1 MDFSPTETMD
11 HPQKDLLECLLELQ
25 QLSLLDEKK
34 ARKLELL
41 LMWES
46 NGMLDEQMALSAAS
60 NPLFN
65 EYIQNPPS
73 NLAHNSN
80 LLASYG
86 SFNSPSFP
94 DQNPPSNHA
103 YTNVHSELAFTP
115 FDNSTFTNLPQNQPE
130 QRHQPARSSLAM
142 PSQDA
147 AYTHTQTPA
156 RVAATPG
163 SPHADDNAHAD
174 AAAIVPRP
182 NTVLPPPGIHG
193 LRFESYPAAST
204 ASDHLFRAP
213 VNATDDDDVVE
224 VELNKK
230 RHVRSLIDAL
240 RCDSY
245 MPAPYEWRGDKNQ
258 MVSLTEE
265 RKDDWVVWQDRA
277 LNSCRSWMKMPG
289 IDVKLECVAWEIFE
303 EILKVHRTG
312 AKLSKLTKARKSGKC
327 SQRVQEAVQALRD
340 WALVRLNMINNHKI
354 PNFAANPKGYA
365 HKVYC
370 YRRNNSGRAVEAD
383 AEGEADAT
391 GVTGAGGVQGDRRAT
406 ENGAIAHQCMQAIE
420 VTKRK
425 RKADEAAKEAV
436 NGQQKEKAVAKT
448 KAKPISGLPPSMR
461 DQTSAYNRSPTSRP
475 EPGQFAQY
483 GTMAPPP
490 PPFNDDNHELGGLSG
505 SSASFT
511 PAGLPGHSDN
521 GITAGTN
528 LTFANS
534 IGNNSLET
542 PMNHNPYEALM
553 NHNPYETL
561 MNHNAYGSNQAT
573 YGTQTQRHRE
583 EEVDHQGR
591 SAAALD
597 VAVPGAMPM
606 QPFQTQ
612 SGMPGGNK
620 KKKQRK
626 E

>member
-46 NGMLDEQMALSAAS
+46 NGMFDEQMALSAAS

-65 EYIQNPPS
+65 KYIQNPPS
-73 NLAHNSN
+73 NLAHDSN

-86 SFNSPSFP
+86 SFNNPSFP

-103 YTNVHSELAFTP
+103 YTTVHSELAFTP

-130 QRHQPARSSLAM
+130 QHHQPARSSLAM
-142 PSQDA
+142 PTQDA

-174 AAAIVPRP
+174 AATIVPRP

-193 LRFESYPAAST
+193 LRFESYPAASA

-213 VNATDDDDVVE
+213 VNATDDDVGE
-224 VELNKK
+224 VKLNKQ

-245 MPAPYEWRGDKNQ
+245 MSAPYEWRGDKNQ
-258 MVSLTEE
+258 MVPLTEE

-277 LNSCRSWMKMPG
+277 LNSCRSWMKMPE

-312 AKLSKLTKARKSGKC
+312 AKLSKLTKARKSGKS
-327 SQRVQEAVQALRD
+327 SQRIQEAVQALRD

-370 YRRNNSGRAVEAD
+370 YRRNNSGRA
-383 AEGEADAT
+383 G
-391 GVTGAGGVQGDRRAT
+391 
-406 ENGAIAHQCMQAIE
+406 
-420 VTKRK
+420 
-425 RKADEAAKEAV
+425 
-436 NGQQKEKAVAKT
+436 
-448 KAKPISGLPPSMR
+448 
-461 DQTSAYNRSPTSRP
+461 
-475 EPGQFAQY
+475 
-483 GTMAPPP
+483 
-490 PPFNDDNHELGGLSG
+490 SG
-505 SSASFT
+505 S
-511 PAGLPGHSDN
+511 
-521 GITAGTN
+521 
-528 LTFANS
+528 
-534 IGNNSLET
+534 
-542 PMNHNPYEALM
+542 
-553 NHNPYETL
+553 
-561 MNHNAYGSNQAT
+561 
-573 YGTQTQRHRE
+573 
-583 EEVDHQGR
+583 
-591 SAAALD
+591 
-597 VAVPGAMPM
+597 
-606 QPFQTQ
+606 
-612 SGMPGGNK
+612 
-620 KKKQRK
+620 
-626 E
+626 